1 MFKSYLTVA
10 IRSMLKHRFFAAIN
24 LSGLVIGVTCCL
36 LVFIY
41 VKDELLYDRFHKD
54 ANLIYRVGLHGKIA
68 GQEIF
73 TSNSSA
79 PVGEAMQNEIPGIAS
94 TVRILSLARGNGD
107 GIAFRYEEKIFSESM
122 VHYADSNF
130 FQFFSFELLEG
141 DVKTALNEP
150 SSIVITKALADKYF
164 NGDALGKTL
173 IIGSDQNAYKVT
185 GVAKEAPQQSHI
197 KYNALLSFTT
207 LTRNPD
213 QFYNGWTGNSMYTYV
228 KKDER
233 TTVESVNAKLEDL
246 VAKYVGAELEQG
258 LGIKFDEFR
267 KQGGI
272 YAYYIYPLTDSHLK
286 SNFAD
291 DMEPGSDIR
300 YVYIFAGVGIF
311 ILILA
316 CINFM
321 NLSTAQ
327 SAGRAKEVGLR
338 KTLGSQRSQMIG
350 QFLAESLVYGLLAI
364 LISIVACYALLP
376 YFNEL
381 AGKSLQFSSL
391 FDPYFYVAAFAL
403 WLLIGLFAGSYPA
416 FYLTSF
422 EVVEVL
428 KGKVR
433 SGMKTKG
440 IRSSLVVFQF
450 AISVF
455 LMLAT
460 MVVFQQLQHMQ
471 DKNLGLD
478 KNNVLIIRN
487 TQALNDSRISFKNE
501 VNELA
506 GVKASTYTN
515 NIFPGVNNTT
525 VFREVGNDK
534 DYLSGTYR
542 ADYDHLEVL
551 KMNLLAGRFLSE
563 DFPVDTASCVM
574 NEAAVKEFG
583 WEDAVGKQ
591 ILDFNGDQPEKLT
604 VVGVVQDFNFESLK
618 AKVRPMIIQLTK
630 QSSNL
635 MIRYEGNPNDLVK
648 SLEDK
653 WKKLAPTSPFEYTFL
668 DQKFDTLFRA
678 EVKLRSLF
686 SVFSGLAIAIA
697 CLGLFALAA
706 FTTEQRTKEIGIR
719 KALGA
724 SVSNLSLLL
733 SKEFVVLVIIAI
745 VPACLAGY
753 FVANWW
759 LADFPYRITL
769 SPVLFL
775 AVSVAAIAIA
785 WLTVSYQAIKAAVSK
800 PVNSLRQE

>member
-1 MFKSYLTVA
+1 MFRNFLTIAV
-10 IRSMLKHRFFAAIN
+10 RNMLKHRFFAAIN

-41 VKDELLYDRFHKD
+41 VKDELSYDRFHRD
-54 ANLIYRVGLHGKIA
+54 ADLIYRVGLHGKIA

-79 PVGEAMQNEIPGIAS
+79 PLGEAMQNEIPGIAS
-94 TVRILSLARGNGD
+94 TVRILPLTRGNGN
-107 GIAFRYEEKIFSESM
+107 GIAFRNGEIIFSESM

-141 DVKTALNEP
+141 DAKTALNEP
-150 SSIVITKALADKYF
+150 SSVVITKALAEKYF

-173 IIGSDQNAYKVT
+173 IIGSDQNSFKVT
-185 GVAKEAPQQSHI
+185 GVVKEAPEQSHV
-197 KYNALLSFTT
+197 KFNALLSFTT

-228 KKDER
+228 KKDEK
-233 TTVESVNAKLEDL
+233 TKVESVNAKLEEL

-258 LGIKFDEFR
+258 LGVKFDEFR

-272 YAYYIYPLTDSHLK
+272 YAYYIYPLTDSHLR

-291 DMEPGSDIR
+291 DIEPGSDIR
-300 YVYIFAGVGIF
+300 YIYIFAGVGIF

-350 QFLAESLVYGLLAI
+350 QFLAESLVYGFLAI
-364 LISIVACYALLP
+364 VLSILACYVLLP
-376 YFNEL
+376 FFNNL
-381 AGKSLQFSSL
+381 AGKNLQFISL
-391 FDPYFYVAAFAL
+391 FDPYFYVAAIAL
-403 WLLIGLFAGSYPA
+403 WFSIGIFAGSYPA

-455 LMLAT
+455 LMIAT
-460 MVVFQQLQHMQ
+460 VVVFQQLQHMQ

-478 KNNVLIIRN
+478 KGNVIIIRN
-487 TQALNDSRISFKNE
+487 TQALNDSRASFKNE
-501 VNELA
+501 INGLA
-506 GVKASTYTN
+506 GVKASSYTN
-515 NIFPGVNNTT
+515 NVFPGVNNTT

-542 ADYDHLEVL
+542 ADYDHLQVL
-551 KMNLLAGRFLSE
+551 KMNLLAGRFLSQ
-563 DFPVDTASCVM
+563 DFAVDTASCIM

-583 WEDAVGKQ
+583 WEDAIGKQ
-591 ILDFNGDQPEKLT
+591 ILDFNGDQPKTLT

-618 AKVRPMIIQLTK
+618 TKVRPIIIQLTR

-635 MIRYEGNPNDLVK
+635 LIKYEGNPTDLVQIVD
-648 SLEDK
+648 EK
-653 WKKLAPTSPFEYTFL
+653 WKKLAPTSPFEYSFL
-668 DQKFDTLFRA
+668 DQNFETLFRA

-733 SKEFVVLVIIAI
+733 SKEFVLLVLIAI
-745 VPACLAGY
+745 VPACIGAY

-759 LADFPYRITL
+759 LSDFPYRITL
-769 SPVLFL
+769 SPVMFL
-775 AVSVAAIAIA
+775 VVSVVAIAIG
-785 WLTVSYQAIKAAVSK
+785 WLTVSYQAIKAAISK

>member
-1 MFKSYLTVA
+1 
-10 IRSMLKHRFFAAIN
+10 
-24 LSGLVIGVTCCL
+24 
-36 LVFIY
+36 
-41 VKDELLYDRFHKD
+41 
-54 ANLIYRVGLHGKIA
+54 
-68 GQEIF
+68 
-73 TSNSSA
+73 
-79 PVGEAMQNEIPGIAS
+79 
-94 TVRILSLARGNGD
+94 
-107 GIAFRYEEKIFSESM
+107 
-122 VHYADSNF
+122 
-130 FQFFSFELLEG
+130 
-141 DVKTALNEP
+141 
-150 SSIVITKALADKYF
+150 
-164 NGDALGKTL
+164 
-173 IIGSDQNAYKVT
+173 T
-185 GVAKEAPQQSHI
+185 GVVEEAPQQSHI
-197 KYNALLSFTT
+197 KFNALLSFTT

-213 QFYNGWTGNSMYTYV
+213 RFYNGWTGNSMYTYV
-228 KKDER
+228 KKEKQ
-233 TTVESVNAKLEDL
+233 TTVESINTKLEDL

-272 YAYYIYPLTDSHLK
+272 YAYYAYPLTDTHLK
-286 SNFAD
+286 SDFQD

-338 KTLGSQRSQMIG
+338 KTLGSQRSQMVG
-350 QFLAESLVYGLLAI
+350 QFLAESLVYGFLAI
-364 LISIVACYALLP
+364 VLSVIACYVLLP
-376 YFNEL
+376 YFNNL
-381 AGKSLQFSSL
+381 AGKSLQFASL
-391 FDPYFYVAAFAL
+391 FDPYFYIAAIAL
-403 WLLIGLFAGSYPA
+403 WLLIGIFAGSYPA

-440 IRSSLVVFQF
+440 IRSALVVFQF

-455 LMLAT
+455 LMIAT
-460 MVVFQQLQHMQ
+460 VVVFQQLKHMQ

-478 KNNVLIIRN
+478 KSNVIIIRN
-487 TQALNDSRISFKNE
+487 TQALNDSRLSFKNDI
-501 VNELA
+501 NSLA
-506 GVKASTYTN
+506 GVKASSYTN
-515 NIFPGVNNTT
+515 NVFPGVNNTT
-525 VFREVGNDK
+525 VFREAGNDK

-542 ADYDHLEVL
+542 ADYDHLQVL
-551 KMNLLAGRFLSE
+551 KMNLLAGRFLSQ
-563 DFPVDTASCVM
+563 DFAVDTASCIL

-591 ILDFNGDQPEKLT
+591 ILDFNGSTPKTLT

-635 MIRYEGNPNDLVK
+635 LIRYEGNPTNLVQ
-648 SLEDK
+648 SIEEK
-653 WKKLAPTSPFEYTFL
+653 WKKLAPTSPFEYSFL
-668 DQKFDTLFRA
+668 DENFDTLFRA
-678 EVKLRSLF
+678 EVRLRSLF
-686 SVFSGLAIAIA
+686 TVFSGLAIAIA

-733 SKEFVVLVIIAI
+733 SKEFVLLVIIAI
-745 VPACLAGY
+745 VPACIGGY

-759 LADFPYRITL
+759 LADFPYKIEL
-769 SPVLFL
+769 SPIMFIS
-775 AVSVAAIAIA
+775 VSFIAIAIA
-785 WLTVSYQAIKAAVSK
+785 WITVSYQAIKAAISK

>member
-1 MFKSYLTVA
+1 
-10 IRSMLKHRFFAAIN
+10 MLKHRFFSAIN

-41 VKDELLYDRFHKD
+41 IKDELLYDRFHKD
-54 ANLIYRVGLHGKIA
+54 ANLIYRIGLHGKIA
-68 GQEIF
+68 GQEIY

-79 PVGEAMQNEIPGIAS
+79 PVGEAMQNEIPGISS
-94 TVRILSLARGNGD
+94 TVRVFPITRGVRD
-107 GIAFRYEEKIFSESM
+107 GIAFRYEEKIFTESL

-141 DVKTALNEP
+141 DAKTALNEP
-150 SSIVITKALADKYF
+150 SSVVITKALADKYF

-173 IIGSDQNAYKVT
+173 VIGSDQNSFKVT
-185 GVAKEAPQQSHI
+185 GVVKEAPQQSHL
-197 KYNALLSFTT
+197 KFNALLSFTT

-228 KKDER
+228 KKDEK
-233 TTVESVNAKLEDL
+233 TSVESVNTKLEDL

-258 LGIKFDEFR
+258 LGVTFDEFR

-272 YAYYIYPLTDSHLK
+272 YAYYIYPITDSHLK
-286 SNFAD
+286 SDFTD
-291 DMEPGSDIR
+291 DIEPGSDIR

-338 KTLGSQRSQMIG
+338 KTLGSQRNQMIG

-364 LISIVACYALLP
+364 LVSILVCYAVLP
-376 YFNEL
+376 FFNEL
-381 AGKSLQFSSL
+381 AGKNLQFSSL
-391 FDPYFYVAAFAL
+391 FDPYFFAAAIGL

-460 MVVFQQLQHMQ
+460 MVVFQQLQYMQ
-471 DKNLGLD
+471 NKNLGLD

-487 TQALNDSRISFKNE
+487 TQALNDNRLSFKND
-501 VNELA
+501 VNGLA

-515 NIFPGVNNTT
+515 NTFPGVNNTT

-534 DYLSGTYR
+534 DYLSSTYR
-542 ADYDHLEVL
+542 ADYDHLQVL
-551 KMNLLAGRFLSE
+551 KMNLLAGRFFSK
-563 DFPVDTASCVM
+563 DFPIDTASCIM

-583 WEDAVGKQ
+583 WQDAIGKQ
-591 ILDFNGDQPEKLT
+591 ILDFNGPSPKTLT

-618 AKVRPMIIQLTK
+618 AKVRPMVIQLTK

-635 MIRYEGNPNDLVK
+635 MIRYEGNPNDMVK
-648 SLEDK
+648 TLEDK
-653 WKKLAPTSPFEYTFL
+653 WKKLAPTSPFEYSFL
-668 DQKFDTLFRA
+668 DQNFDTLFRA

-686 SVFSGLAIAIA
+686 AVFSGLAIAIA

-724 SVSNLSLLL
+724 SVSNLSMLL
-733 SKEFVVLVIIAI
+733 SKEFVVLVVIAI
-745 VPACLAGY
+745 VPACIAGY

-759 LADFPYRITL
+759 LADFPYRIEI
-769 SPVLFL
+769 SPLMFVW
-775 AVSVAAIAIA
+775 VSVTAIAIA
-785 WLTVSYQAIKAAVSK
+785 WITVSYQAIKAAITK
-800 PVNSLRQE
+800 PVQSLRHE